1 MGTREYLG
9 FIAILEQARASI
21 KEVLDDHSNPPDT
34 ASSLTRTVAD
44 LEKAIQAYRD
54 KLKARRR

>member
-21 KEVLDDHSNPPDT
+21 KEVLDDHSN
-34 ASSLTRTVAD
+34 LQTRLLA
-44 LEKAIQAYRD
+44 
-54 KLKARRR
+54 

>member
-21 KEVLDDHSNPPDT
+21 KGFGRSFKPPDT